1 MPEPI
6 AFKSGKDQG
15 EETRTAFVETVICIE
30 CGKVE
35 TDEQA
40 YNEGWLIDPVVC
52 PDCLHWT
59 LTDAGE
65 ACCCGG
71 VS

>member
-6 AFKSGKDQG
+6 AFKSGKDLG
-15 EETRTAFVETVICIE
+15 EEARGALVETVTCIE
-30 CGKVE
+30 CGKE

-40 YNEGWLIDPVVC
+40 YDEGWQIDPDVC

-59 LTDAGE
+59 LTPEGE
-65 ACCCGG
+65 CCCGG
-71 VS
+71 AS